1 MADRETTFLSR
12 WSRRKR
18 DPRSGDETAEE
29 TAEETVELADP
40 TNPADTIPPSDTIHE
55 DTIEDGDD
63 AVGDPEVVAKLPDIE
78 SLDETSD
85 FTPFMAKGVPE
96 ILRRRALR
104 KLWRL
109 NPLFANLDGLNDY
122 DEDFTDAANVLSEI
136 KTIYKVGKGMI
147 SEKTAEETAE
157 ETAGADESGED
168 ESGEDE
174 SGEDEAGEDEAV
186 EPEVADNAEESPAI
200 ASATSSGES
209 EAPDGEAKPDA
220 AAKPVESASL
230 LPDEGESSD
239 AVPAGQAVRGT
250 RADLPRRSA
259 AARRWGYTK
268 SR

>member
-18 DPRSGDETAEE
+18 DPRSEDEPADLAEQS
-29 TAEETVELADP
+29 AAVPAAAADP
-40 TNPADTIPPSDTIHE
+40 SDPSDPADPE
-55 DTIEDGDD
+55 DGGDD

-85 FTPFMAKGVPE
+85 FAPFMAKGVPE

-136 KTIYKVGKGMI
+136 KTIYKVGKGMV
-147 SEKTAEETAE
+147 SEETAEETAE
-157 ETAGADESGED
+157 KTAGETAGETAGADESGED
-168 ESGEDE
+168 ESGV
-174 SGEDEAGEDEAV
+174 DEAGES
-186 EPEVADNAEESPAI
+186 EVADNAGESPAVAPA
-200 ASATSSGES
+200 ASTGEPA
-209 EAPDGEAKPDA
+209 APDGEAKPDA

-230 LPDEGESSD
+230 RHDEGESAD
-239 AVPAGQAVRGT
+239 AVPAGEAVRGT
-250 RADLPRRSA
+250 RADMPRRSA
-259 AARRWGYTK
+259 VARRWGYTK

>member
-18 DPRSGDETAEE
+18 DPRSEDEPADLAEQS
-29 TAEETVELADP
+29 AAVPAAAADP
-40 TNPADTIPPSDTIHE
+40 SDPRDPADPE
-55 DTIEDGDD
+55 DGGDD

-85 FTPFMAKGVPE
+85 FAPFMAKGVPE

-136 KTIYKVGKGMI
+136 KTIYKVGKGMV
-147 SEKTAEETAE
+147 SEETAE
-157 ETAGADESGED
+157 KTAGETAGETAGADESGED
-168 ESGEDE
+168 ETGEDE
-174 SGEDEAGEDEAV
+174 TGEDETGEDEAGES
-186 EPEVADNAEESPAI
+186 EVADNAGESPAV
-200 ASATSSGES
+200 APAASSGEPA
-209 EAPDGEAKPDA
+209 APDGEAKPDA

-230 LPDEGESSD
+230 LHDEGETAD
-239 AVPAGQAVRGT
+239 AVPAGEAVRGT
-250 RADLPRRSA
+250 RAKLPRRSA
-259 AARRWGYTK
+259 AARRWGE
-268 SR
+268 SSE

>member
-18 DPRSGDETAEE
+18 DPRSEDEPADLAEQS
-29 TAEETVELADP
+29 AAVPAAAADP
-40 TNPADTIPPSDTIHE
+40 SDPSDPADPE
-55 DTIEDGDD
+55 DGGDD

-136 KTIYKVGKGMI
+136 KTIYKVGKGML
-147 SEKTAEETAE
+147 SEETAE
-157 ETAGADESGED
+157 KTAGADESGAD
-168 ESGEDE
+168 ESGADE
-174 SGEDEAGEDEAV
+174 SGEDEAGE
-186 EPEVADNAEESPAI
+186 PEVADNAGESPAI
-200 ASATSSGES
+200 APATSTGES
-209 EAPDGEAKPDA
+209 AAPDGEAKPDA
-220 AAKPVESASL
+220 AANPVEFASL
-230 LPDEGESSD
+230 RHDEGETSS
-239 AVPAGQAVRGT
+239 AVPAGEAVRGT
-250 RADLPRRSA
+250 RADRPRRSA
-259 AARRWGYTK
+259 AARRWGE
-268 SR
+268 SSE